1 MNSVV
6 RAILR
11 PFSVE
16 GGELEIPSV
25 GVAESQARAHDGSA
39 SYYDGIA
46 RADLANEARKTAAWW
61 RGLAA
66 LPDEAAD
73 RLHRDLL
80 LKGTEAIDALLAL
93 AEKADKPL
101 FELVSLATH
110 ILAGLLELA
119 APGRKE
125 AARALVDSIG
135 ETVNNFEV
143 LATRKPELFREWARG
158 CIAIPGLISRK
169 TAQTQDNKRLL
180 ESLEQGEDCPLA
192 ILPTGKRGKSWSFK
206 GATLIAFR
214 LVAHIRISNHAYES
228 DKFMAGEEFPEL
240 PGWRHEAAKL
250 DPFSKQSAG
259 KWAEV
264 GWQVLAEVSPNNQPE
279 RHPVLKTLFKVRHCR
294 IDYTGRTGAQLNGAS
309 VKRESPSIAKHD
321 MKEKLRDAFQ
331 LIALDKPLPKKPP
344 RKEKRKK

>member
-16 GGELEIPSV
+16 GGELEIPSI
-25 GVAESQARAHDGSA
+25 GVAESHAAAHDGSA
-39 SYYDGIA
+39 SYYADIG
-46 RADLANEARKTAAWW
+46 RADLANDARKTAAWW

-73 RLHRDLL
+73 RLHGELL
-80 LKGTEAIDALLAL
+80 LKATEAIDALLAL
-93 AEKADKPL
+93 AEKGDKPL
-101 FELVSLATH
+101 LELALLANH
-110 ILAGLLELA
+110 ILAGLLALA
-119 APGRKE
+119 APGRQQ
-125 AARALVDSIG
+125 AARALMDSIG

-206 GATLIAFR
+206 GATLIAFQ
-214 LVAHIRISNHAYES
+214 LVAHIRISNHFYDI
-228 DKFMAGEEFPEL
+228 DKGMAGGENPEL
-240 PGWRHEAAKL
+240 PGWRHDAVQL
-250 DPFSKQSAG
+250 NPFSKHSAP

-264 GWQVLAEVSPNNQPE
+264 GWQVLAEISPDNQPD
-279 RHPVLKTLFKVRHCR
+279 RHPVLKKLFKARQSR
-294 IDYTGRTGAQLNGAS
+294 TDYTGRTGAQLNGAS
-309 VKRESPSIAKHD
+309 VKRKSPSIAKHD
-321 MKEKLRDAFQ
+321 MREKLRNAFEG
-331 LIALDKPLPKKPP
+331 IASGKRPRKKSS
-344 RKEKRKK
+344 RKEKR